1 MKIIVFG
8 LGNFGMSLAISLT
21 ETGNEVIGVDKQMDK
36 VNLIKDKISHAICM
50 DSTNELAYTAL
61 PLLLALRPT
70 ITIILTRFLTLFSGT
85 LLSNKPS
92 MV

>member
-36 VNLIKDKISHAICM
+36 VNLIK
-50 DSTNELAYTAL
+50 E
-61 PLLLALRPT
+61 
-70 ITIILTRFLTLFSGT
+70 
-85 LLSNKPS
+85 
-92 MV
+92 